1 MMQKRLMLLLK
12 SINQTQNQLKQ
23 NNSTERTPIA
33 AASSK
38 KINRMSEPKRL
49 PYVGPIAWTAKI
61 ALRNL
66 KTASKR

>member
-1 MMQKRLMLLLK
+1 MLLLK

-49 PYVGPIAWTAKI
+49 MWVQLLGLFAKI